1 MLEIKTHRKSVHDVL
16 NTDNYYIVDRVKD
29 MYISGGENVYPAEVE
44 NVIFQLPQVAEAAV
58 IGIPDEK
65 WGEVG
70 RAIIVAKSGQT
81 LTEPQ
86 VIEFCRANLA
96 RYKMPKSVVFVD
108 KLPRNPAGKVVKG
121 ELRDKYGR

>member
-1 MLEIKTHRKSVHDVL
+1 
-16 NTDNYYIVDRVKD
+16 
-29 MYISGGENVYPAEVE
+29 
-44 NVIFQLPQVAEAAV
+44 LPQVAEVAV

-70 RAIIVAKSGQT
+70 RAIIVIKPGQT

-96 RYKMPKSVVFVD
+96 RYKTPKSVVFVD